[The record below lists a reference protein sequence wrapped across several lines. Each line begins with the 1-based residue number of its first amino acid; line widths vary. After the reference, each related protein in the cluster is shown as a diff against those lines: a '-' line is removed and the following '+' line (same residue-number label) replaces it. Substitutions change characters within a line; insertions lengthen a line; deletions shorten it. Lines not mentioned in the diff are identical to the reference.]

1 MFFVILL
8 LYFFVGMLVSIIRLP
23 FRWFRD
29 SVSSARQDRRHF
41 YKPVL
46 VLLILAYVFSRI
58 QFAVDIIRD
67 DTACYTRKD
76 LTPRRKERFERY
88 VKLQENTYYIDRYN
102 NMLHFL
108 KEDDRPLLSDAI
120 YFLTCSRRMYKFR
133 DLVWQ
138 EHLNGFA
145 VEQGVDKTMTYIG
158 KVKWMSQSEK
168 LKRIKS
174 IPVE

>member
-1 MFFVILL
+1 MFALIYFIIGTLLSILGAA
-8 LYFFVGMLVSIIRLP
+8 FFWL
-23 FRWFRD
+23 RD
-29 SVSSARQDRRHF
+29 SFLEARNNRRHF

-46 VLLILAYVFSRI
+46 VLLVLAYVFSRI

-76 LTPRRKERFERY
+76 LTPRRKERLERY
-88 VKLQENTYYIDRYN
+88 VRLQEKTYYIDRYN

-108 KEDDRPLLSDAI
+108 KEDDRPLLSNTV
-120 YFLTCSRRMYKFR
+120 YYLTCSRRFYRFR

-145 VEQGVDKTMTYIG
+145 VENDVEKAVAYMD
-158 KVKWMSQSEK
+158 KVKWMSDNEK
-168 LKRIKS
+168 LKRIKA
-174 IPVE
+174 ITIDDK